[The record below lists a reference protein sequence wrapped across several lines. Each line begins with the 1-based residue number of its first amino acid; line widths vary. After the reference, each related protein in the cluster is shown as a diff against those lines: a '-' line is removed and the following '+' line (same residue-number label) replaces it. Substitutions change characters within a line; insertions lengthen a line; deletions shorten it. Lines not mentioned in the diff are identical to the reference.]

1 MRLRWL
7 RMDAGYGSGNG
18 RLTGSQLRAL
28 AAAQTWRV
36 RAVGIVVPVAVGACI
51 AAVGACWV
59 LAAGAMAATH
69 AMLAFTQAYP
79 LAVGVCAVAVF
90 TGDPLVEVQAA
101 TPAEFRAVQTLRG
114 AIVLAAAAVGAL
126 VMFVPLEALGLVYR
140 DIGWAGAITP
150 VGGATLMVL
159 AAYAA
164 AALAGSSRSAALVVV
179 AVWLFFALVWDPN
192 VPQLVLQ
199 RGLPLLVLCLLCACV
214 WRALGASEY
223 AWRKL
228 GGAR

>member
-1 MRLRWL
+1 
-7 RMDAGYGSGNG
+7 MDAGYGSGNG

-28 AAAQTWRV
+28 AAAQTRRV

-79 LAVGVCAVAVF
+79 LAVGVFAVAVF

-159 AAYAA
+159 AAYSA

-199 RGLPLLVLCLLCACV
+199 CGLPLLVLCLLCACV

>member
-1 MRLRWL
+1 MRLRRL

-101 TPAEFRAVQTLRG
+101 TPAEFRAVQTLR
-114 AIVLAAAAVGAL
+114 AAVLLVAAVAGGFAL
-126 VMFVPLEALGLVYR
+126 FAPLHL
-140 DIGWAGAITP
+140 AGAIYGDP
-150 VGGATLMVL
+150 
-159 AAYAA
+159 
-164 AALAGSSRSAALVVV
+164 AGSARFRRRAGQLSWCWSRMRRR
-179 AVWLFFALVWDPN
+179 FPG
-192 VPQLVLQ
+192 
-199 RGLPLLVLCLLCACV
+199 R
-214 WRALGASEY
+214 RARRRSS
-223 AWRKL
+223 
-228 GGAR
+228 